1 MSRPQWKRFPSPFA
15 GVDEAGRG
23 CIAGPVAAGA
33 VILPPDFDLPKL
45 DDSKKLSAA
54 TRLKLEAAIKEQAL
68 AWGVGLSWPREIDS
82 INILQA
88 TLQAMM
94 RAVRVLRV
102 RPCFLAIDGNQKVSL
117 PLPQEAIKGG
127 DGKVPAIA
135 AASILAKTFRDRLMT
150 VFDNHFPEYGF
161 ARHKGYGT
169 RDHYEAVRRC
179 GPCRLHRMT
188 FKGVVPESATSVE
201 QLCLPGI

>member
-1 MSRPQWKRFPSPFA
+1 MNRPQWERFPTPFA

-45 DDSKKLSAA
+45 DDSKKLTAR
-54 TRLKLEAAIKEQAL
+54 TRAVLEVAIKEQAL
-68 AWGVGLSWPREIDS
+68 AWGVGLAWPAEIDS

-102 RPCFLAIDGNQKVSL
+102 QPCFLAIDGNQKVSL
-117 PLPQEAIKGG
+117 SLPQETIKGG

-135 AASILAKTFRDRLMT
+135 AASILAKTFRDRLMSI
-150 VFDNHFPEYGF
+150 FDKQFPEYGF
-161 ARHKGYGT
+161 AKHKGYGT
-169 RDHYEAVRRC
+169 REHYEAVHRL

-188 FKGVVPESATSVE
+188 FKGVCPDTSNSVE

>member
-1 MSRPQWKRFPSPFA
+1 MNRAQWMSFPTPFA

-33 VILPPDFDLPKL
+33 VILPSEYDLPKL
-45 DDSKKLSAA
+45 DDSKKLSAK
-54 TRLKLEAAIKEQAL
+54 TRAELETSIKHQAL
-68 AWGVGLSWPREIDS
+68 AWGVGLAWPAEIDT

-88 TLQAMM
+88 TLQAMV
-94 RAVRVLRV
+94 RAVNVLQV
-102 RPCFLAIDGNQKVSL
+102 QPCFLAIDGNQKVSL
-117 PLPQEAIKGG
+117 ALPQQAIKGG

-135 AASILAKTFRDRLMT
+135 AASILAKTFRDRLMQ
-150 VFDNHFPEYGF
+150 VFDKQFPEYGF
-161 ARHKGYGT
+161 AKHKGYGT
-169 RDHYEAVRRC
+169 RDHFAAVRRL

-188 FKGVVPESATSVE
+188 FKGVAPESETRAE